1 MKTFQVLIIYH
12 YALCNVNY
20 IWEMIGIHS
29 SGAVLVSTPQDIA
42 LLDAR
47 RGAEMFSKVNIPVL
61 GLVENMS
68 VFCCPKCGH
77 QEHIFGRDGVHQM
90 AEELGKSQERY
101 SSSTF

>member
-1 MKTFQVLIIYH
+1 M
-12 YALCNVNY
+12 
-20 IWEMIGIHS
+20 GIHS

-68 VFCCPKCGH
+68 VFCCPNCGH

-90 AEELGKSQERY
+90 AKELGKSQGRI
-101 SSSTF
+101 